1 MDWIETHGTGT
12 SLGDP
17 IEVSA
22 IIATLQHKSDPLQ
35 LGAAKTVLGHLEAV
49 AGAAGLIKSISML
62 QGYVLYPNLH
72 LKVLNSNISPS
83 DLSFSA
89 STQRVAA
96 VGVSSF
102 GMSGTNVHGTLAKR
116 GSSSFGMSGTN
127 SNVVE
132 TSAVNGDCNIQFA
145 QLSEYREQSVVQYN
159 HTMFAWFGQ
168 QPAHAKQQL
177 QTTGPADTTP
187 STTWEREWSS
197 AFCCVLAHHR
207 VGHTPVAPM
216 TGFLNMAHEAVSVG
230 PSLQLLVAVVKAQYP
245 AMLFV
250 DDPHIM
256 VKVCTERSSSTQNL
270 VRIES
275 CIRGGEWVLHAAVT
289 TKQLQPAGVADQQ
302 APSCTG
308 IQCSTI
314 MDDEIFY
321 NSIGN
326 DYRGL
331 FRSVAVVWLVDLPT
345 GIRMGAKLKS
355 SDLLEPPPLVSSCS
369 LEPVFSCTLC
379 GCAAF
384 DSGVVTGTGT

>member
-89 STQRVAA
+89 STKRVAA

-116 GSSSFGMSGTN
+116 GLDAPSHCTEHN
-127 SNVVE
+127 SLHYEDAAFSWADLV
-132 TSAVNGDCNIQFA
+132 TRQADG
-145 QLSEYREQSVVQYN
+145 SVADN
-159 HTMFAWFGQ
+159 FLGSN
-168 QPAHAKQQL
+168 QQL
-177 QTTGPADTTP
+177 QARGPADTSTA

-207 VGHTPVAPM
+207 VGRTPVAPV
-216 TGFLNMAHEAVSVG
+216 TGFLNVAHEAVSVG
-230 PSLQLLVAVVKAQYP
+230 HSLQLPVAVVKAQYP

-256 VKVCTERSSSTQNL
+256 VKVCTEKSSSTQNL

-302 APSCTG
+302 APSGTC

-314 MDDEIFY
+314 MDDETFY

-345 GIRMGAKLKS
+345 GIGIGAKLKS
-355 SDLLEPPPLVSSCS
+355 FDLLEPPPLVSSCS
-369 LEPVFSCTLC
+369 LESVFSCTLC

-384 DSGVVTGTGT
+384 DPGVVTGIGT